1 MPEDNKSFVFP
12 SRILEQINE
21 CSSGGFI
28 LFTFDK
34 DGHPEMHS
42 FFDGPQQAMAMQYY
56 VENWMKATE
65 TLNISSVAQDIKDS
79 IDPAEEE

>member
-1 MPEDNKSFVFP
+1 MPENNKDFVFP
-12 SRILEQINE
+12 SQILERINE

-28 LFTFDK
+28 LFTFSK

-42 FFDGPQQAMAMQYY
+42 FFDGPQQAMAMQFY

-79 IDPAEEE
+79 ADLDEEE